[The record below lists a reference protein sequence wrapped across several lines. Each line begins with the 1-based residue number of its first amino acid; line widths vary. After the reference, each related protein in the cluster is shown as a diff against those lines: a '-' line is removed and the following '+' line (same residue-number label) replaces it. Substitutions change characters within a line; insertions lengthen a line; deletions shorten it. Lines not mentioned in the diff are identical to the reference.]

1 MAFKVIQVNQK
12 NSSRRKFIQ
21 RSGAIAGVTVIPS
34 KSVWGMCNSS
44 GVSGGS
50 KDTSDACSVDYSEFG
65 GRSGGSWGKFLTPAT
80 TDKVNSRHE
89 LEGRDSRGVGKI
101 HGMFS
106 EYSDHKWKHLAPDK
120 NDSSYKKSQKEKK
133 IRELKAMYDKI
144 QSVIADTPKID
155 LGGTVG
161 GEIPAAKLKLSEA
174 LKGGGIA
181 RQLACVYLNLH
192 FKFIKRPI
200 SFINDQQYMAH
211 LWGIEHT
218 GSVDL
223 EALIDGRYD
232 KFGTSISS
240 YSL

>member
-1 MAFKVIQVNQK
+1 MNSK

-21 RSGAIAGVTVIPS
+21 KSGAVAGVTIIPS

-80 TDKVNSRHE
+80 TDTVNSSYD

-106 EYSDHKWKHLAPDK
+106 EYSDHKWNHLAPDN
-120 NDSSYKKSQKEKK
+120 NDSSYKRNQKKKK
-133 IRELKAMYDKI
+133 IRELKKMYDKI
-144 QSVIADTPKID
+144 QSVIADTPDID

-161 GEIPAAKLKLSEA
+161 GEVPAAKLALSEA
-174 LKGGGIA
+174 LRGGGIA
-181 RQLACVYLNLH
+181 RQLACVYLNLY
-192 FKFIKRPI
+192 FEFIERPI
-200 SFINDQQYMAH
+200 SFINDQQYMEH
-211 LWGIEHT
+211 LWGLEHK

-223 EALIDGRYD
+223 ETLIDNRYD
-232 KFGTSISS
+232 KSGTSISS
-240 YSL
+240 YSLS